1 MWPMLPAGVCEPS
14 HPAGHTSARRRT
26 EQGQPQPQPQPQQR
40 FAEQF
45 ATHMRQGTVRCLQLI
60 VARAYRS
67 RPACGGPPA
76 GRRTR
81 TAGRHYHSHM
91 RVCAWWMSAY
101 RRRRL
106 VSARALSGA
115 RQDLPRVGASQVS
128 AAGRNDQISARTTKV
143 TPLGPGPLPL
153 ARLER
158 LHHPLKRRGFPTF
171 LCLRHDLFRG
181 PARVLAPHHL
191 VAGVLVLV
199 EFRRVLLPEPIPDR
213 VPFFP

>member
-1 MWPMLPAGVCEPS
+1 MAL
-14 HPAGHTSARRRT
+14 
-26 EQGQPQPQPQPQQR
+26 
-40 FAEQF
+40 
-45 ATHMRQGTVRCLQLI
+45 L
-60 VARAYRS
+60 
-67 RPACGGPPA
+67 
-76 GRRTR
+76 
-81 TAGRHYHSHM
+81 
-91 RVCAWWMSAY
+91 RV
-101 RRRRL
+101 
-106 VSARALSGA
+106 VVRALRAATTIHTCVYVRGRCRRIA
-115 RQDLPRVGASQVS
+115 VEDWRLPERYLVPVRICHALVQVS

-199 EFRRVLLPEPIPDR
+199 ELRGVLLPEPIPDR

>member
-1 MWPMLPAGVCEPS
+1 MRARQRARGRGAGQFCSCDVNALCVCVGLVSANGVASFAVGATLLHGGAARKRLLEKSKRAKDVVAACRMAELWPMLPDGVCEPS

-26 EQGQPQPQPQPQQR
+26 EQGQPQPQQR

-45 ATHMRQGTVRCLQLI
+45 ATHMRQGTVRCLQRI

-106 VSARALSGA
+106 ASARALSGA
-115 RQDLPRVGASQVS
+115 R
-128 AAGRNDQISARTTKV
+128 
-143 TPLGPGPLPL
+143 
-153 ARLER
+153 
-158 LHHPLKRRGFPTF
+158 
-171 LCLRHDLFRG
+171 
-181 PARVLAPHHL
+181 
-191 VAGVLVLV
+191 
-199 EFRRVLLPEPIPDR
+199 
-213 VPFFP
+213 

>member
-1 MWPMLPAGVCEPS
+1 MLPDGVCEPS
-14 HPAGHTSARRRT
+14 HPAGHTSAQRRGT
-26 EQGQPQPQPQPQQR
+26 EHGQPQQR

-45 ATHMRQGTVRCLQLI
+45 ATHMRQGTVRCLQRI

-67 RPACGGPPA
+67 RPACGGPRA

-91 RVCAWWMSAY
+91 RVSAWWMSAY

-115 RQDLPRVGASQVS
+115 RQDLPRVGASVS
-128 AAGRNDQISARTTKV
+128 SGMERPEKILTTKV
-143 TPLGPGPLPL
+143 SPLGPGPLPL

-158 LHHPLKRRGFPTF
+158 LHHPLKRRGLPTF
-171 LCLRHDLFRG
+171 LCFRHDLFRG

-199 EFRRVLLPEPIPDR
+199 ELRRVLLPEPIPDR